1 MSSADIDILARTI
14 YGEAR
19 SEYMSKEGGLASL
32 IAVGNVIMNRR
43 NLYTR
48 YGKSIQE
55 VCQKPGQFSCWNAYD
70 RNHIVLSQKE
80 INDSIFLI
88 CREVAEKVIRGQ
100 WPDLTKGSD
109 HYHATYM
116 NPFPHWTKGILPN
129 IRIGKHIFYQLLKG
143 D

>member
-1 MSSADIDILARTI
+1 MSSTEIDILARTI

-32 IAVGNVIMNRR
+32 IAIGNVIMNRR
-43 NLYTR
+43 NLYIR

-55 VCQKPGQFSCWNAYD
+55 VCHKPGQFSCWNAND
-70 RNHIVLSQKE
+70 RNRVVLCQKE
-80 INDSIFLI
+80 INDSIFMI
-88 CREVAEKVIRGQ
+88 CREVAVKVSSGE

-109 HYHATYM
+109 HYHATYL
-116 NPFPHWTKGILPN
+116 NPFPNWTKGTLPK
-129 IRIGKHIFYQLLKG
+129 IRIGKHIFYQLTKE